1 MSYRGERIGV
11 VLGAE
16 VRRLTDAERASTA
29 SKEQLYRVVG
39 HSHWCPDWFF
49 ARRVGELE
57 QELAIARAAASMI
70 AGDAEELAALR
81 SEPGRNP

>member
-1 MSYRGERIGV
+1 MAYRGERIGV

-16 VRRLTDAERASTA
+16 VRRLTDAESASTVD
-29 SKEQLYRVVG
+29 KEQLYRVVG

-49 ARRVGELE
+49 AQRVDELE
-57 QELAIARAAASMI
+57 QELAVMRAAAFMI